1 MSDASLPRIAVT
13 MGDPAGIGPEIAVL
27 AHGDAAL
34 FDWCRP
40 VVYGDEAILRR
51 AASVVGREVAIIP
64 RSGEPASPAGPGRIA
79 VVPVSSL
86 RTEEVPFGKPSGP
99 GARAMAAY
107 IRAAAAD
114 VLAGRADAVV
124 TCPITKEGLKGAGVP
139 FPGHTEFLAHLC
151 GGADVVMML
160 AGDRLRV
167 ALVTIHVAL
176 RRALELLSPAVIE
189 KTIRITDAFFR
200 KYMGTAS
207 PRIAVAGL
215 NPHAG
220 EGGLF
225 GDEETVI
232 IAPAVAACRRGGID
246 ARGPYPPDTIFHRA
260 YRGEFDVVVAMTHD
274 HGLIPLKLV
283 HFEDGVNVTMG
294 LPIIRTSVD
303 HGTAYDIAG
312 TGKASPASLLA
323 AIRMAAGMA
332 AARG

>member
-1 MSDASLPRIAVT
+1 MLPRIAVT
-13 MGDPAGIGPEIAVL
+13 MGDPAGIGPEIAVM
-27 AHGDAAL
+27 AL
-34 FDWCRP
+34 SRPEAFPICRP
-40 VVYGDEAILRR
+40 VVYGDEGVLRR
-51 AASVVGREVAIIP
+51 AAERVGL
-64 RSGEPASPAGPGRIA
+64 PAGIVTRAGASEAPPGRIA
-79 VVPVSSL
+79 VFPLSSL
-86 RTEEVPFGKPSGP
+86 SLEEVPFGRIGLAGS
-99 GARAMAAY
+99 RAMAAY
-107 IRAAAAD
+107 IEAAAAD
-114 VLAGRADAVV
+114 ALAGRADAVV
-124 TCPITKEGLKGAGVP
+124 TCPITKEGLKLAGVP
-139 FPGHTEFLAHLC
+139 HPGHTEFLAAMC
-151 GGADVVMML
+151 GGAEVVMML

-200 KYMGTAS
+200 KFMGIGA

-225 GDEETVI
+225 GDEETAMI
-232 IAPAVAACRRGGID
+232 RPAIDVCRGSGID
-246 ARGPYPPDTIFHRA
+246 ATGPYPPDTVFHRA
-260 YRGEFDVVVAMTHD
+260 WRGAFDVVVAMTHD

-312 TGKASPASLLA
+312 SGTANPSSLLA

-332 AARG
+332 AARK